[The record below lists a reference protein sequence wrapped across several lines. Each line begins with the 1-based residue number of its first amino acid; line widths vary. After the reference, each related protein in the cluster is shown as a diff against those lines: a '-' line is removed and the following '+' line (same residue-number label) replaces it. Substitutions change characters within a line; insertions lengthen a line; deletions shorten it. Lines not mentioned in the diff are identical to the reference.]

1 MAKTILLVDDE
12 EDNRYTCSYVL
23 AGMGHEV
30 VTANNGQEAVEKARE
45 ILPDLILMDV
55 MMQVMDGY
63 EATRI
68 LKSDEATRTIPV
80 ILLTAKTEAADVAHG
95 LDIGADDHIP
105 KPFDQT
111 ELQARVNAWL
121 RFSDLQKQLVAAER
135 ARLEEGL
142 AIARQIQLS
151 LLPDEVPVIEG
162 LEFAACYIPC
172 EQVGGDYYD
181 FLRLDEGHLAIVM
194 ADVEGHGIG
203 AAMLMSSVST
213 ALRTE
218 IRLGFSLN
226 KIMFDLN
233 NYVCEELSQLTSMP
247 LVYSVINIPVRTLSY
262 VNSGHEFPIHYHAR
276 SGELTE
282 MESTGVVFGV
292 AEDMEY
298 NEVHVPLQKGDLL
311 VYFTDGLTDQVS
323 PEDEFFGKERLKAL
337 MREKHDLSAQE
348 FCQALEDAVT
358 GHQAG
363 AVQNDD
369 IAFVVLKVTGAPA
382 ES

>member
-12 EDNRYTCSYVL
+12 EDNLYTCGYVL
-23 AGMGHEV
+23 QGMGHEV
-30 VTANNGQEAVEKARE
+30 VTARNGEEAVEKARD
-45 ILPDLILMDV
+45 IQPDLILMDV

-68 LKSDEATRTIPV
+68 LKSDDATRTIPV
-80 ILLTAKTEAADVAHG
+80 ILLTAKTESADVARG

-121 RFSDLQKQLVAAER
+121 RFNDLQKQLVAAER
-135 ARLEEGL
+135 ARREEGL
-142 AIARQIQLS
+142 AIARQVQLS
-151 LLPDEVPVIEG
+151 LLPDEVPDVDG

-181 FLRLDEGHLAIVM
+181 FLRLDDGHLAIVM

-218 IRLGFSLN
+218 IRHGFSLN
-226 KIMFDLN
+226 TIMFDLN

-247 LVYSVINIPVRTLSY
+247 MVYSVINLPIQTLSY
-262 VNSGHEFPIHYHAR
+262 VNAGHEFPLHYHAGT
-276 SGELTE
+276 GELSE
-282 MESTGVVFGV
+282 M
-292 AEDMEY
+292 DHLILKMEY
-298 NEVHVPLQKGDLL
+298 E
-311 VYFTDGLTDQVS
+311 S
-323 PEDEFFGKERLKAL
+323 KE
-337 MREKHDLSAQE
+337 LSAH
-348 FCQALEDAVT
+348 
-358 GHQAG
+358 GG
-363 AVQNDD
+363 
-369 IAFVVLKVTGAPA
+369 
-382 ES
+382 